1 MAKNGP
7 DRTNATIDQFMRI
20 AKYAPKTPKQPIT
33 LEEQIAHQA
42 LQQRERY
49 AQEEKARKQRD
60 IDRETRKNTPMFSGT
75 PQGRQAEM
83 DYLKKKKEDE
93 KNAYFL
99 VVI

>member
-1 MAKNGP
+1 MASNKP

-60 IDRETRKNTPMFSGT
+60 IDRETRKNTPIFSGR
-75 PQGRQAEM
+75 PEGIKAEM
-83 DYLKKKKEDE
+83 EYLKKKKEE
-93 KNAYFL
+93 EAQNKKK
-99 VVI
+99 

>member
-20 AKYAPKTPKQPIT
+20 AKHAPKTPRQPIT

-49 AQEEKARKQRD
+49 AQEVKDRKQRD

-75 PQGRQAEM
+75 PQGRIAEM
-83 DYLKKKKEDE
+83 EYLKKKKQEE
-93 KNAYFL
+93 ANKKK
-99 VVI
+99 